1 MKKNLTLILALVAMM
16 VSPFF
21 AIGQTDLADSIQVNA
36 TFKSTP
42 LTTVLSQL
50 EKDLNL
56 QFYYQADELPKRN
69 INLNFQKTPLSEVL
83 TELLRE
89 TSLGY
94 MSYRDYAI
102 IIAPQGVIDESF
114 SSNYYQA
121 LDENLNDEE
130 KRSAK
135 KRKII
140 IGNVAQMNPSGKA
153 TVKGTIKDAQTEEP
167 IIGATIFFAEL
178 NSGSATD
185 FDGNFEAEVPVGEY
199 EVTVQYIGYEDMR
212 KKIEVY
218 SDGEMSFDLFKA
230 AINLEEVIV
239 RAQAAD
245 ANVENVQIGVTRLDV
260 KDIKKLPALFGEADV
275 VRTLLL
281 NPGVSTV
288 GEGATGFNVRGGSV
302 DQNLVM
308 QDEGFI
314 FNSSHALG
322 FFSTFNPDLIRG
334 VNLYKGNIPAQ
345 YGGRLASVLDV
356 EMRDGDFEKFRIKG
370 GAGPVSSRISLEG
383 PVIEGKSSFLT
394 GFRSTYANWLLN
406 IINVDE
412 VKKSSAFFYDAN
424 IRYTHRADDKNTFIL
439 SGYASS
445 DDFVYNE
452 QFGFDYQTY
461 MGQFIYNRIFNDHL
475 FNKFSVV
482 ASTYNNTQTD
492 LGELTGAALDNE
504 FSYVK
509 FKEHLTY
516 NPKKELTLDMG
527 LSAIYY
533 TTEPG
538 QIEPLG
544 EDSQVVA
551 ERLEQEKGLESA
563 AFLNARY
570 EINSLFEI
578 SGGLRYALYNFLGP
592 KTINT
597 YVNDDFSTV
606 ENLVSSEEVSGTIA
620 TYNSLEPRVSMR
632 LKLGPDASVKAGYSR
647 TAQFINQIFNTDTPT
662 PTSQYQLSTKYIKP
676 QRSHNVSLGFFKNF
690 NDNLWE
696 TSLEVFARDIDETFD
711 YRDFAELNV
720 NPFLETE
727 IINGIGRAGGVEFSI
742 KKNRGVMNGFLS
754 YTLSR
759 TELQIEGI
767 NNGDWY
773 PSNFDKPH
781 DLSLVLNFNPNQR
794 HTITASFN
802 YGSGRPATP
811 PLGNYETERGLIVP
825 IYAERNQVRIP
836 DYHRLDLAYTI
847 GRSYKKTNKFKTSW
861 TISIYNV
868 YGRRNAFSVFY
879 TQAAF
884 QRPQANKLAILGS
897 AFPALT
903 FNLEIL

>member
-1 MKKNLTLILALVAMM
+1 MKKNLTFIFAFIAILLTPSFV
-16 VSPFF
+16 F
-21 AIGQTDLADSIQVNA
+21 GQINLADSIQITANY
-36 TFKSTP
+36 KSIP
-42 LTTVLSQL
+42 IPTVLGQL
-50 EKDLNL
+50 EQTLNVK
-56 QFYYQADELPKRN
+56 FYYQAAELPKRT
-69 INLNFQKTPLSEVL
+69 INQNYQNTPLSEVL
-83 TELLRE
+83 TDLFRE

-94 MSYRDYAI
+94 MFYRDYAI
-102 IIAPQGVIDESF
+102 IIAPQGVINESF

-121 LDENLNDEE
+121 LEE
-130 KRSAK
+130 AQNSEDSRSAK

-140 IGNVAQMNPSGKA
+140 IGSVTQMNPSGKA

-185 FDGNFEAEVPVGEY
+185 FNGNFEAEVPVGEY
-199 EVTVQYIGYEDMR
+199 EVTVQYIGYEDLR
-212 KKIEVY
+212 KKVEIY
-218 SDGEMSFDLFKA
+218 SNGEMSFDMFKS

-245 ANVENVQIGVTRLDV
+245 ANVENVQIGVTSLDV

-302 DQNLVM
+302 DQNLVI

-314 FNSSHALG
+314 FNASHALG

-334 VNLYKGNIPAQ
+334 VDLYKGNIPAQ

-356 EMRDGDFEKFRIKG
+356 QMRDGNFEEFKIKG
-370 GAGPVSSRISLEG
+370 GAGPVSSRISIEG
-383 PVIEGKSSFLT
+383 PVINGKSSFLG

-406 IINVDE
+406 IIDVEE
-412 VKKSSAFFYDAN
+412 VQKSSAFFYDAN
-424 IRYTHRADDKNTFIL
+424 LRYTHRANDKNTFIL
-439 SGYASS
+439 SAYASS
-445 DDFVYNE
+445 DEFTYNE
-452 QFGFDYQTY
+452 QFGFDYQTLL
-461 MGQFIYNRIFNDHL
+461 GQFIYNRTVSDRAY
-475 FNKFSVV
+475 NKLSLV
-482 ASTYNNTQTD
+482 ASSYENTQTD
-492 LGELTGAALDNE
+492 LGDLTGAALDNK
-504 FSYVK
+504 FSYIK
-509 FKEHLTY
+509 FKDKFTFS
-516 NPKKELTLDMG
+516 PQKELTLDVG

-533 TTEPG
+533 ITEPG
-538 QIEPLG
+538 EINPVGDL
-544 EDSQVVA
+544 SQVISR
-551 ERLEQEKGLESA
+551 RLEQETGLESA
-563 AFLNARY
+563 VFVNATY
-570 EINSLFEI
+570 ELSSAVEL
-578 SGGLRYALYNFLGP
+578 SGGLRFAFYNFLGP
-592 KTINT
+592 QTVNI
-597 YVNDDFSTV
+597 YANDDNSSI
-606 ENLVSSEEVSGTIA
+606 ENLIGQEELTGSIASYSSI
-620 TYNSLEPRVSMR
+620 EPRF
-632 LKLGPDASVKAGYSR
+632 SVRYRISKGTSIKAGYSR

-662 PTSQYQLSTKYIKP
+662 PTSQYQLSTQFIEP
-676 QRSHNVSLGFFKNF
+676 SRSHNASIGFFKNF
-690 NDNLWE
+690 NDNMWE
-696 TSLEVFARDIDETFD
+696 TSAEVFARDIDQIFD

-727 IINGIGRAGGVEFSI
+727 ILNGEGRAAGVELSI
-742 KKNRGVMNGFLS
+742 KKNRGTINGFVS

-767 NNGDWY
+767 NRGEWY

-781 DLSLVLNFNPNQR
+781 DLSLVLNYNPNQR
-794 HTITASFN
+794 HTVTASFN

-811 PLGNYETERGLIVP
+811 PLGNYETERGVVVP
-825 IYAERNQVRIP
+825 IFAERNQVRIP
-836 DYHRLDLAYTI
+836 AYHRLDLAYTI
-847 GRSYKKTNKFKTSW
+847 GRSYKKTSKFKTSW
-861 TISIYNV
+861 TLSIYNV

-884 QRPQANKLAILGS
+884 QRPQANRLAILGS

>member
-1 MKKNLTLILALVAMM
+1 MKKNLTFQLALI
-16 VSPFF
+16 
-21 AIGQTDLADSIQVNA
+21 AILFTPSFLFGQVNPADSIQITANYKNIA
-36 TFKSTP
+36 IP
-42 LTTVLSQL
+42 NVLGQL
-50 EKDLNL
+50 AQDLNI
-56 QFYYQADELPKRN
+56 QFYYQADELPKRT
-69 INLNFQKTPLSEVL
+69 INRNFQKAPLSEVL
-83 TELLRE
+83 NDLFRE

-94 MSYRDYAI
+94 MFYRDYAI
-102 IIAPQGVIDESF
+102 IIAPQGVINESF

-121 LDENLNDEE
+121 LEE
-130 KRSAK
+130 AQNSEDSRSAK

-153 TVKGTIKDAQTEEP
+153 VVKGTIKDAQSEEP

-199 EVTVQYIGYEDMR
+199 EVTVQYIGYEDVR

-218 SDGEMSFDLFKA
+218 SDGEMSFEMFKS

-245 ANVENVQIGVTRLDV
+245 ANVENVQIGVTTLDV

-302 DQNLVM
+302 DQNLVI

-314 FNSSHALG
+314 FNASHALG

-334 VNLYKGNIPAQ
+334 VDLYKGNIPAQ

-356 EMRDGDFEKFRIKG
+356 QMRDGNFEEFKIKG
-370 GAGPVSSRISLEG
+370 GAGPVSSRISVEG
-383 PVIEGKSSFLT
+383 PVINGKSSFLA
-394 GFRSTYANWLLN
+394 GFRSTYADWLLN
-406 IINVDE
+406 LINVEE

-424 IRYTHRADDKNTFIL
+424 LRYTHRANDKNTFIL

-445 DDFVYNE
+445 DDFTYNE
-452 QFGFDYQTY
+452 EFGFSYQTL
-461 MGQFIYNRIFNDHL
+461 MGQFIYNRTVSDVAY
-475 FNKFSVV
+475 NKFSLV
-482 ASTYNNTQTD
+482 ASSYENTQTD
-492 LGELTGAALDNE
+492 LGELTGAALDNK
-504 FSYVK
+504 FSYIK
-509 FKEHLTY
+509 FKDKFTFS
-516 NPKKELTLDMG
+516 PQKELTLDLG
-527 LSAIYY
+527 VSAIYY
-533 TTEPG
+533 ITEPG
-538 QIEPLG
+538 EINPLG
-544 EDSQVVA
+544 DLSQVVSS
-551 ERLEQEKGLESA
+551 RLEQEKGLESA
-563 AFLNARY
+563 AFVNASY
-570 EINSLFEI
+570 EISSALEV
-578 SGGLRYALYNFLGP
+578 SGGLRFALYNFLGP
-592 KTINT
+592 KT
-597 YVNDDFSTV
+597 VNQYAGDDNSSL
-606 ENLVSSEEVSGTIA
+606 ENLIGSEELSGSIA
-620 TYNSLEPRVSMR
+620 SYNSLEPRVSLRYR
-632 LKLGPDASVKAGYSR
+632 LGKGTSFKAGYSR

-662 PTSQYQLSTKYIKP
+662 PTSQYQLATKYIKP
-676 QRSHNVSLGFFKNF
+676 QRSHNASIGFFKNF
-690 NDNLWE
+690 KDNLWE
-696 TSLEVFARDIDETFD
+696 TSAEVFARDIDQTFD
-711 YRDFAELNV
+711 YKDFAELNV

-727 IINGIGRAGGVEFSI
+727 IINGVGRAAGVELSI
-742 KKNRGVMNGFLS
+742 KKNRGTVNGFLS
-754 YTLSR
+754 YTYSR

-767 NNGDWY
+767 NKGDWY

-781 DLSLVLNFNPNQR
+781 DLSLVLNYNPNQR
-794 HTITASFN
+794 HTVTASFN

-825 IYAERNQVRIP
+825 IYSERNQVRIP
-836 DYHRLDLAYTI
+836 AYHRLDLAYTI

-868 YGRRNAFSVFY
+868 YGRKNAFSVFY

>member
-1 MKKNLTLILALVAMM
+1 MKKNLTFVLAFIAILL
-16 VSPFF
+16 SP
-21 AIGQTDLADSIQVNA
+21 AIVVGQINPADSIQITANYKNA
-36 TFKSTP
+36 P
-42 LTTVLSQL
+42 LTTVLGQL
-50 EKDLNL
+50 EQDLNL
-56 QFYYQADELPKRN
+56 KFYYQAAELPKRS
-69 INLNFQKTPLSEVL
+69 INRNFQKAPLSEVL
-83 TELLRE
+83 ADLFRE

-94 MSYRDYAI
+94 MFYRDYAI
-102 IIAPQGVIDESF
+102 IVAPQGVINESF

-121 LDENLNDEE
+121 LEEAQNNDDT
-130 KRSAK
+130 RSAK

-140 IGNVAQMNPSGKA
+140 IGNVANMNPSGKA
-153 TVKGTIKDAQTEEP
+153 VVKGVIKDAQSEEP

-199 EVTVQYIGYEDMR
+199 EVTVQYIGYEDVR

-218 SDGEMSFDLFKA
+218 SDGEISFEMFKS

-245 ANVENVQIGVTRLDV
+245 ANVENVQIGVTTLDV

-302 DQNLVM
+302 DQNLVI

-314 FNSSHALG
+314 FNASHALG

-334 VNLYKGNIPAQ
+334 VDLYKGNIPAQ

-356 EMRDGDFEKFRIKG
+356 KMRDGNFEEFKIKG

-383 PVIEGKSSFLT
+383 PVINGKSSFLA

-406 IINVDE
+406 LINVEE
-412 VKKSSAFFYDAN
+412 VQKSSAFFYDAN
-424 IRYTHRADDKNTFIL
+424 LRYTHRADDKNTFIV
-439 SGYASS
+439 SAYASS

-452 QFGFDYQTY
+452 QFGFDYQTL
-461 MGQFIYNRIFNDHL
+461 MGQFIYNRTVSDRAY
-475 FNKFSVV
+475 NKFSLV
-482 ASTYNNTQTD
+482 ASSYENTQTD
-492 LGELTGAALDNE
+492 LGELTGAALDNK
-504 FSYVK
+504 FSYLK
-509 FKEHLTY
+509 FKDKFTFS
-516 NPKKELTLDMG
+516 PQKELTLDMG
-527 LSAIYY
+527 
-533 TTEPG
+533 
-538 QIEPLG
+538 
-544 EDSQVVA
+544 
-551 ERLEQEKGLESA
+551 KGLESA
-563 AFLNARY
+563 VFVNATY
-570 EINSLFEI
+570 EVSSALEI
-578 SGGLRYALYNFLGP
+578 SGGLRFALYNFLGP
-592 KTINT
+592 KTVNQ
-597 YVNDDFSTV
+597 YANDDFSV
-606 ENLVSSEEVSGTIA
+606 LENLIGSEELSGSIA
-620 TYNSLEPRVSMR
+620 SYNSLEPRFSLR
-632 LKLGPDASVKAGYSR
+632 YRISKGTSVKAGYSR

-676 QRSHNVSLGFFKNF
+676 QRSHNASVGFFKNF

-696 TSLEVFARDIDETFD
+696 TSAEVFYRDIDETFD
-711 YRDFAELNV
+711 YKDFAELNV

-727 IINGIGRAGGVEFSI
+727 IINGIGRARGVELSI
-742 KKNRGVMNGFLS
+742 KKNRGTINGFLS
-754 YTLSR
+754 YTMSK
-759 TELQIEGI
+759 TELQIAGI
-767 NNGDWY
+767 NKGDWY

-781 DLSLVLNFNPNQR
+781 DLSLVLNYNPNQR
-794 HTITASFN
+794 HTVTMNFN

-825 IYAERNQVRIP
+825 IYSERNQVRIP
-836 DYHRLDLAYTI
+836 AYHRLDLAYTI

-868 YGRRNAFSVFY
+868 YGRENAFSVFY

>member
-1 MKKNLTLILALVAMM
+1 MKKNLTFVLAFIAILL
-16 VSPFF
+16 SP
-21 AIGQTDLADSIQVNA
+21 AIVVGQINPADSIQITANYKNA
-36 TFKSTP
+36 P
-42 LTTVLSQL
+42 LTTVLGQL
-50 EKDLNL
+50 EQDLNL
-56 QFYYQADELPKRN
+56 KFYYQAAELPKRS
-69 INLNFQKTPLSEVL
+69 INRNFQKAPLSEVL
-83 TELLRE
+83 ADLFRE

-94 MSYRDYAI
+94 MFYRDYAI
-102 IIAPQGVIDESF
+102 IVAPQGVINESF

-121 LDENLNDEE
+121 LEEAQNNDDT
-130 KRSAK
+130 RSAK

-140 IGNVAQMNPSGKA
+140 IGNVANMNPSGKA
-153 TVKGTIKDAQTEEP
+153 VVKGVIKDAQSEEP

-199 EVTVQYIGYEDMR
+199 EVTVQYIGYEDVR

-218 SDGEMSFDLFKA
+218 SDGEISFEMFKS

-245 ANVENVQIGVTRLDV
+245 ANVENVQIGVTTLDV

-302 DQNLVM
+302 DQNLVI

-314 FNSSHALG
+314 FNASHALG

-334 VNLYKGNIPAQ
+334 VDLYKGNIPAQ

-356 EMRDGDFEKFRIKG
+356 KMRDGNFEEFKIKG

-383 PVIEGKSSFLT
+383 PVINGKSSFLA

-406 IINVDE
+406 LINVEE
-412 VKKSSAFFYDAN
+412 VQKSSAFFYDAN
-424 IRYTHRADDKNTFIL
+424 LRYTHRADDKNTFIV
-439 SGYASS
+439 SAYASS

-452 QFGFDYQTY
+452 QFGFDYQTL
-461 MGQFIYNRIFNDHL
+461 MGQFIYNRTVSDRAY
-475 FNKFSVV
+475 NKFSLV
-482 ASTYNNTQTD
+482 ASSYENTQTD
-492 LGELTGAALDNE
+492 LGELTGAALDNK
-504 FSYVK
+504 FSYLK
-509 FKEHLTY
+509 FKDKFTFS
-516 NPKKELTLDMG
+516 PQKELTLDMG
-527 LSAIYY
+527 VSAVYY
-533 TTEPG
+533 ITEPG
-538 QIEPLG
+538 EINPLG
-544 EDSQVVA
+544 ELSQVIP

-563 AFLNARY
+563 VFVNATY
-570 EINSLFEI
+570 EVSSALEI
-578 SGGLRYALYNFLGP
+578 SGGLRFALYNFLGP
-592 KTINT
+592 KTVNQ
-597 YVNDDFSTV
+597 YANDDFSV
-606 ENLVSSEEVSGTIA
+606 LENLIGSEELSGSIA
-620 TYNSLEPRVSMR
+620 SYNSLEPRFSLR
-632 LKLGPDASVKAGYSR
+632 YRISKGTSVKAGYSR

-676 QRSHNVSLGFFKNF
+676 QRSHNASVGFFKNF

-696 TSLEVFARDIDETFD
+696 TSAEVFYRDIDETFD
-711 YRDFAELNV
+711 YKDFAELNV

-727 IINGIGRAGGVEFSI
+727 IINGIGRARGVELSI
-742 KKNRGVMNGFLS
+742 KKNRGTINGFLS
-754 YTLSR
+754 YTMSK
-759 TELQIEGI
+759 TELQIAGI
-767 NNGDWY
+767 NKGDWY

-781 DLSLVLNFNPNQR
+781 DLSLVLNYNPNQR
-794 HTITASFN
+794 HTVTMNFN

-825 IYAERNQVRIP
+825 IYSERNQVRIP
-836 DYHRLDLAYTI
+836 AYHRLDLAYTI

-868 YGRRNAFSVFY
+868 YGRENAFSVFY

>member
-1 MKKNLTLILALVAMM
+1 MKKILTL
-16 VSPFF
+16 FF
-21 AIGQTDLADSIQVNA
+21 AFTALLLLPFLVHGQINPADSVQITA
-36 TFKSTP
+36 TYNNTP
-42 LTTVLSQL
+42 IPTVLGQL
-50 EKDLNL
+50 EKDLDL
-56 QFYYQADELPKRN
+56 KFYYQPDELPKRTFSQTYQN
-69 INLNFQKTPLSEVL
+69 TPLSEVL
-83 TELLRE
+83 TDLFRE

-94 MSYRDYAI
+94 MFYRDYAI
-102 IIAPQGVIDESF
+102 IVAPQGIINESF
-114 SSNYYQA
+114 SANYYQA

-130 KRSAK
+130 NRSAK
-135 KRKII
+135 NRKII
-140 IGNVAQMNPSGKA
+140 IGSVAQMNPSGKA
-153 TVKGTIKDAQTEEP
+153 NLKGVVKDAQTEEP

-185 FDGNFEAEVPVGEY
+185 FDGNFEADVPVGEY
-199 EVTVQYIGYEDMR
+199 EVTVQYIGYEDVR

-218 SDGEMSFDLFKA
+218 SNGELSFDMFKA

-334 VNLYKGNIPAQ
+334 VDLYKGNIPAQ

-356 EMRDGDFEKFRIKG
+356 EMRDGNFEEFKIKG

-383 PVIEGKSSFLT
+383 PVINGTSSFLA

-406 IINVDE
+406 AINVEE
-412 VKKSSAFFYDAN
+412 VQNSSAFFYDAN
-424 IRYTHRADDKNTFIL
+424 LRYTHRANDKNTFII

-445 DDFVYNE
+445 DDFTFNE
-452 QFGFDYQTY
+452 QFGFDYQTL
-461 MGQFIYNRIFNDHL
+461 MGQFIYNRTISDRA
-475 FNKFSVV
+475 FNKLSFV
-482 ASTYNNTQTD
+482 ASSYKNTQTD
-492 LGELTGAALDNE
+492 LGELTGASLDNE
-504 FSYVK
+504 FSYLKV
-509 FKEHLTY
+509 KEHLTFSPT
-516 NPKKELTLDMG
+516 NELTLDAG

-533 TTEPG
+533 ITEPG
-538 QIEPLG
+538 ERNPLG
-544 EDSQVVA
+544 ELSQVIPKA
-551 ERLEQEKGLESA
+551 LEQERGLESA
-563 AFLNARY
+563 AFLNATY
-570 EINSLFEI
+570 EISSALEVT
-578 SGGLRYALYNFLGP
+578 GGLRFALYNFLGP
-592 KTINT
+592 HT
-597 YVNDDFSTV
+597 VNLYLDDDFSSL
-606 ENLVSSEEVSGTIA
+606 ENLIGTERVTGSIA
-620 TYNSLEPRVSMR
+620 TYTSIEPRVSLRYR
-632 LKLGPDASVKAGYSR
+632 LGVGTSVKAGYSR

-662 PTSQYQLSTKYIKP
+662 PTSQFQLSTSYIEP
-676 QRSHNVSLGFFKNF
+676 QRSHNLSVGFFKNLQ
-690 NDNLWE
+690 DNMWE
-696 TSLEVFARDIDETFD
+696 TSAEIFARAIDETFD

-720 NPFLETE
+720 NEFLETE
-727 IINGIGRAGGVEFSI
+727 ILRGTGRAAGLELSV
-742 KKNRGVMNGFLS
+742 KKNRGTLNGFIS

-767 NNGDWY
+767 NDGDYY

-781 DLSLVLNFNPNQR
+781 DLSIVLNYNPNQR
-794 HTITASFN
+794 HTITANFN

-811 PLGNYETERGLIVP
+811 PLGNYETERGLVVP
-825 IYAERNQVRIP
+825 IFAERNQVRIP
-836 DYHRLDLAYTI
+836 AYHRLDLAYTI

-879 TQAAF
+879 TQGAF
-884 QRPQANKLAILGS
+884 QRPQANRLAILGS

>member
-1 MKKNLTLILALVAMM
+1 MKKNLTFVLAFIAILL
-16 VSPFF
+16 SP
-21 AIGQTDLADSIQVNA
+21 AIVVGQINPADSIQITANYKNA
-36 TFKSTP
+36 P
-42 LTTVLSQL
+42 LTTVLGQL
-50 EKDLNL
+50 EQDLNL
-56 QFYYQADELPKRN
+56 KFYYQAAELPKRS
-69 INLNFQKTPLSEVL
+69 INRNFQKAPLSEVL
-83 TELLRE
+83 ADLFRE

-94 MSYRDYAI
+94 MFYRDYAI
-102 IIAPQGVIDESF
+102 IVAPQGVINESF

-121 LDENLNDEE
+121 LEEAQNNDDT
-130 KRSAK
+130 RSAK

-140 IGNVAQMNPSGKA
+140 IGNVANMNPSGKA
-153 TVKGTIKDAQTEEP
+153 VVKGVIKDAQSEEP

-199 EVTVQYIGYEDMR
+199 EVTVQYIGYEDVR

-218 SDGEMSFDLFKA
+218 SDGEISFEMFKS

-245 ANVENVQIGVTRLDV
+245 ANVENVQIGVTTLDV

-302 DQNLVM
+302 DQNLVI

-314 FNSSHALG
+314 FNASHALG

-334 VNLYKGNIPAQ
+334 VDLYKGNIPAQ

-356 EMRDGDFEKFRIKG
+356 KMRDGNFEEFKIKG

-383 PVIEGKSSFLT
+383 PVINGKSSFLA

-406 IINVDE
+406 LINVEE
-412 VKKSSAFFYDAN
+412 VQKSSAFFYDAN
-424 IRYTHRADDKNTFIL
+424 LRYTHRADDKNTFIV
-439 SGYASS
+439 SAYASS

-452 QFGFDYQTY
+452 QFGFDYQTL
-461 MGQFIYNRIFNDHL
+461 MGQFIYNRTVSDRAY
-475 FNKFSVV
+475 NKFSLV
-482 ASTYNNTQTD
+482 ASSYENTQTD
-492 LGELTGAALDNE
+492 LDKFT
-504 FSYVK
+504 FS
-509 FKEHLTY
+509 
-516 NPKKELTLDMG
+516 PQKELTLDMG
-527 LSAIYY
+527 VSAVYY
-533 TTEPG
+533 ITEPG
-538 QIEPLG
+538 EINPLG
-544 EDSQVVA
+544 ELSQVIP

-563 AFLNARY
+563 VFVNATY
-570 EINSLFEI
+570 EVSSALEI
-578 SGGLRYALYNFLGP
+578 SGGLRFALYNFLGP
-592 KTINT
+592 KTVNQ
-597 YVNDDFSTV
+597 YANDDFSV
-606 ENLVSSEEVSGTIA
+606 LENLIGSEELSGSIA
-620 TYNSLEPRVSMR
+620 SYNSLEPRFSLR
-632 LKLGPDASVKAGYSR
+632 YRISKGTSVKAGYSR

-676 QRSHNVSLGFFKNF
+676 QRSHNASVGFFKNF

-696 TSLEVFARDIDETFD
+696 TSAEVFYRDIDETFD
-711 YRDFAELNV
+711 YKDFAELNV

-727 IINGIGRAGGVEFSI
+727 IINGIGRARGVELSI
-742 KKNRGVMNGFLS
+742 KKNRGTINGFLS
-754 YTLSR
+754 YTMSK
-759 TELQIEGI
+759 TELQIAGI
-767 NNGDWY
+767 NKGDWY

-781 DLSLVLNFNPNQR
+781 DLSLVLNYNPNQR
-794 HTITASFN
+794 HTVTMNFN

-825 IYAERNQVRIP
+825 IYSERNQVRIP
-836 DYHRLDLAYTI
+836 AYHRLDLAYTI

-868 YGRRNAFSVFY
+868 YGRENAFSVFY